1 MTPLL
6 GGLDF
11 SIMPDIAIQ
20 KTKEDLASKSLQVTV
35 PAERVKAAELQAL
48 AKYAKSARLPGF
60 RKGKAPEALIRRKY
74 ADAIRQAVLE
84 ELVQAGWERARE
96 TEKLRPVGQPH
107 IHDLKWSDGNV
118 VEFELHVDVHPELTL
133 AKTGGFALHRTLVP
147 VTDAQ
152 LTEQLDKLR
161 EQKATWSPIEGSKPT
176 AGNLVELTIAN
187 LDEGEASD
195 DRPYS
200 LVLGEG
206 QAIPEL
212 EARVMDLAQGA
223 SREVAVQFPE
233 DYPEE
238 AKRGKSRK
246 LRLTLREVKRQ
257 ELPAL
262 DDAFAR
268 EQGDF
273 EDLAALQ
280 KAVRE
285 DLGKEALRD
294 ADAKVRDQLIQAII
308 AANDVP
314 APKSLV
320 DRLSGGYAE
329 AYGIPKEQHATFRAE
344 FETVAAA
351 QVRRNLVLDAVVD
364 AHKLAATEADID
376 ARVSELA
383 KARNAPPAQLY
394 ASLEKA
400 GRLRDLERALTEEK
414 AFTWLLSQST
424 VTEGKA

>member
-1 MTPLL
+1 MTPPR

-11 SIMPDIAIQ
+11 SIMTDIAIQ

-35 PAERVKAAELQAL
+35 PAERVKAAEDGAV

-60 RKGKAPEALIRRKY
+60 RKGKAPESLVRRKY
-74 ADAIRQAVLE
+74 ADAIRQTVLE
-84 ELVQAGWERARE
+84 ELVQASWERARE

-107 IHDLKWSDGNV
+107 IHDLKWSEANV

-133 AKTGGFALHRTLVP
+133 KKTAGFSLTRTLAQ
-147 VTDAQ
+147 VTDTQ

-161 EQKATWSPIEGSKPT
+161 EQKATWSPVEGAKP
-176 AGNLVELTIAN
+176 APGNLVELTIAN
-187 LDEGEASD
+187 LDEGEGSD
-195 DRPYS
+195 ERPYS

-212 EARVMDLAQGA
+212 EERVMELALCETRDV
-223 SREVAVQFPE
+223 SVKFPE

-238 AKRGKSRK
+238 GKRGKARK

-257 ELPAL
+257 DLPAL

-273 EDLAALQ
+273 EDAAALRQ
-280 KAVRE
+280 AVRL
-285 DLGKEALRD
+285 DLEKEAQRD

-351 QVRRNLVLDAVVD
+351 QVRRGLVLDAVVD
-364 AHKLAATEADID
+364 ANTLAATEADID
-376 ARVSELA
+376 ARVSEMA
-383 KARNAPPAQLY
+383 KTRNAPPAQLY

-424 VTEGKA
+424 VTEGTA

>member
-1 MTPLL
+1 MT
-6 GGLDF
+6 
-11 SIMPDIAIQ
+11 DIAIQ
-20 KTKEDLASKSLQVTV
+20 KTKEDLASKRLQVTV
-35 PAERVKAAELQAL
+35 PAERVKAAEDGAV

-60 RKGKAPEALIRRKY
+60 RKGKAPESLVRRKY
-74 ADAIRQAVLE
+74 ADAIRPSVLE
-84 ELVQAGWERARE
+84 ELVQASWEQARE
-96 TEKLRPVGQPH
+96 REKLRPVGQPH
-107 IHDLKWSDGNV
+107 IHDLKWSKGNI

-133 AKTGGFALHRTLVP
+133 KKAGGFTLTRTLAP

-161 EQKATWSPIEGSKPT
+161 EQKATWSPVEAKP
-176 AGNLVELTIAN
+176 APGNLVELTIAN
-187 LDEGEASD
+187 LDEGEGSD
-195 DRPYS
+195 ERPYS

-212 EARVMDLAQGA
+212 EERVMGLALGETK
-223 SREVAVQFPE
+223 EVSVKFPD

-238 AKRGKSRK
+238 GKRGKARK
-246 LRLTLREVKRQ
+246 LRLTLREVKKQ
-257 ELPAL
+257 DLPAL

-273 EDLAALQ
+273 EDLAALKQ
-280 KAVRE
+280 AVRT
-285 DLGKEALRD
+285 DLEKEAQRD

-329 AYGIPKEQHATFRAE
+329 AYGIPKEQYATFRAE

-351 QVRRNLVLDAVVD
+351 QVRRGLVLDAVVD
-364 AHKLAATEADID
+364 ANKLTATEADID
-376 ARVSELA
+376 ARVSEMA
-383 KARNAPPAQLY
+383 KARNAPSAQLY

>member
-1 MTPLL
+1 MTPPR

-11 SIMPDIAIQ
+11 SIMTDIAIQ

-35 PAERVKAAELQAL
+35 PAERVKAAEDGAV

-60 RKGKAPEALIRRKY
+60 RKGKAPESLVRRKY
-74 ADAIRQAVLE
+74 ADAIRQSVLE
-84 ELVQAGWERARE
+84 ELVQASWEQARE
-96 TEKLRPVGQPH
+96 REKLRPVGQPH
-107 IHDLKWSDGNV
+107 IHDLKWSETNV

-133 AKTGGFALHRTLVP
+133 KKTGGFTLTRTLGP

-161 EQKATWSPIEGSKPT
+161 EQKATWSPIETKP
-176 AGNLVELTIAN
+176 APGNLVELTIAN
-187 LDEGEASD
+187 LDDGEGSGE
-195 DRPYS
+195 RPYS

-212 EARVMDLAQGA
+212 EERVMERALGETRD
-223 SREVAVQFPE
+223 VNVKFPD

-238 AKRGKSRK
+238 GKRGKSRK

-257 ELPAL
+257 DLPAL

-273 EDLAALQ
+273 EDVAALQ
-280 KAVRE
+280 QAVRT
-285 DLGKEALRD
+285 DLEKEAQRD

-329 AYGIPKEQHATFRAE
+329 AYGIPKEQYATFRAE

-351 QVRRNLVLDAVVD
+351 QVRRGLVLDAVVD
-364 AHKLAATEADID
+364 ANKLAASEADID
-376 ARVSELA
+376 ARVSEMA

>member
-1 MTPLL
+1 MT
-6 GGLDF
+6 
-11 SIMPDIAIQ
+11 DIAIQ
-20 KTKEDLASKSLQVTV
+20 KTKEDLASKRLQVTV
-35 PAERVKAAELQAL
+35 PAERVKAAEDGAV

-60 RKGKAPEALIRRKY
+60 RKGKAPESLVRRKY
-74 ADAIRQAVLE
+74 ADAIRQSVLE
-84 ELVQAGWERARE
+84 ELVQASWERARE

-107 IHDLKWSDGNV
+107 IHDLKWSEGNI

-133 AKTGGFALHRTLVP
+133 KKAGGFTLTRTLAP

-161 EQKATWSPIEGSKPT
+161 EQKATWSPVEAKP
-176 AGNLVELTIAN
+176 APGNLVELTIAN
-187 LDEGEASD
+187 LDEGEGSD
-195 DRPYS
+195 ERPYS

-212 EARVMDLAQGA
+212 EERVMGLALGETK
-223 SREVAVQFPE
+223 EVSVKFPD

-238 AKRGKSRK
+238 GKRGKARK

-257 ELPAL
+257 DLPAL

-273 EDLAALQ
+273 EDLAALRQ
-280 KAVRE
+280 AVRT
-285 DLGKEALRD
+285 DLEKEAQRD

-314 APKSLV
+314 APQSLV

-329 AYGIPKEQHATFRAE
+329 AYGIPKEQYATFRAE

-351 QVRRNLVLDAVVD
+351 QVRRGLVLDAVVD
-364 AHKLAATEADID
+364 ANKLTATEADID
-376 ARVSELA
+376 ARVSEMA
-383 KARNAPPAQLY
+383 KARNAPSAQLY